1 MSNNPDFGKTGN
13 SIWNQPFIDYIQDEV
28 LPNMNLAEV
37 GTAPAEFLELY
48 PKWIQSSKLNNFTGL
63 DTYPDRYVSLGT
75 TQALEWW
82 QYWCIATGQNL
93 KVFRGE
99 YPYNRDVWLGPE
111 MNWSDSIDDTGL
123 SVGDAV
129 IISIPFSGNGRKH
142 ERWDWLIEEC
152 TAKNIPILVD
162 CAWFGTCFDIDVDL
176 SHDCIKM
183 VAFSTGKGLSGGNWR
198 AGIVFSRLDEERCGM
213 RVQTEWN
220 HGIHL
225 NVALSNALMKKF
237 SPDTMPNKYRE
248 AHKIVCEHYGLQET
262 NTIHIAQAPD
272 TPEWDMFHR
281 DRAYNRINLAK
292 ALKRYK
298 NNGKFAE

>member
-1 MSNNPDFGKTGN
+1 MMR
-13 SIWNQPFIDYIQDEV
+13 
-28 LPNMNLAEV
+28 L
-37 GTAPAEFLELY
+37 
-48 PKWIQSSKLNNFTGL
+48 
-63 DTYPDRYVSLGT
+63 SL
-75 TQALEWW
+75 
-82 QYWCIATGQNL
+82 
-93 KVFRGE
+93 VFH
-99 YPYNRDVWLGPE
+99 
-111 MNWSDSIDDTGL
+111 S
-123 SVGDAV
+123 
-129 IISIPFSGNGRKH
+129 GRKH

-198 AGIVFSRLDEERCGM
+198 AGIVFSRLDEDRCGM

-248 AHKIVCEHYGLQET
+248 AHRLIRYILHKHQIHQNGICFIV
-262 NTIHIAQAPD
+262 IVHIIVS
-272 TPEWDMFHR
+272 T
-281 DRAYNRINLAK
+281 
-292 ALKRYK
+292 
-298 NNGKFAE
+298 